1 MDYNITCRRKD
12 KGWQYII
19 SYKLNGKWNQ
29 KAKQGFATK
38 KEADREAK
46 KKALE
51 LSASL
56 KENHILNTDYADITF
71 KTLSDLF
78 IEHNKMYKEY
88 NTIEKYKNAQV
99 KFEYLH
105 DFKVKDI
112 KKMHIQK
119 AIDDLTSEGLKSKTI
134 NTYVTQLKLM
144 FKYYTSNYDESFKID
159 FDNISI
165 PKITIKEKTAL
176 TKDQLDILLTKL
188 KTIDDDVFI
197 ISLIAGTCGLRIG
210 EIEGLTWNDIDS
222 KNLILNVN
230 KQWKRLKDGTVGF
243 GVLKN
248 NLIRTVPLPAS
259 TLEEL
264 LKYKNIHITDINN
277 RIIIS
282 NKFTLSNKVNRI
294 LKKNAKI
301 TIHEL
306 RHTYATLL
314 ISSGVDF
321 KTAAKILG
329 HNVEQT
335 MKTYSHV
342 NDDMMKNAI
351 NKISNI
357 F

>member
-19 SYKLNGKWNQ
+19 SYKLNGKWKQ

-144 FKYYTSNYDESFKID
+144 FKYYTSNYDESFRID
-159 FDNISI
+159 FSSISI
-165 PKITIKEKTAL
+165 PKIHIDEKKAL
-176 TKDQLDILLTKL
+176 TKSELNTLLEKL
-188 KTIDDDVFI
+188 KNIDDDIYI
-197 ISLIAGTCGLRIG
+197 ISLIAGTTGLRIG
-210 EIEGLTWNDIDS
+210 EIEGLTWNDININD
-222 KNLILNVN
+222 LTLNVN
-230 KQWKRLKDGTVGF
+230 KQWKILKDGTVGF
-243 GVLKN
+243 GTLKN
-248 NLIRTVPLPAS
+248 NLVRIVPLPSS
-259 TLEEL
+259 TLKEL
-264 LKYKNIHITDINN
+264 LIYKDMHITDFNN

-294 LKKNAKI
+294 LKRTAGV

-314 ISSGVDF
+314 IESGVDF